1 MSEEKILGGDEELR
15 ENQVSVENEAIK
27 KDALERKESVFE
39 RSEKDAQEKMKQAE
53 DQIVNK
59 GSSAQKNEEKVEN
72 HAKDV
77 ASLNTVED
85 QIQKID

>member
-59 GSSAQKNEEKVEN
+59 RVFCPKKM
-72 HAKDV
+72 K
-77 ASLNTVED
+77 
-85 QIQKID
+85 KK